1 MSITGKLDPILAD
14 STLYIRGKQLA
25 SELTKVRIGGF
36 ELSPSQVSDH
46 QITVA
51 LSGLSVNYLR
61 AGVQGLQVIHCIR
74 DAPASLTNCTVESN
88 VAPFVL
94 RPSIK
99 SVSTSNPNG
108 RRKDLQSAIL
118 TLQVDVVVGIKQRV
132 ILAMNEWSID
142 NPVGYQLE
150 AIPRKTDTDTVAFAL
165 EAVKPGEY
173 LLRLLIDGAESLLSI
188 DTDETS
194 LTFNWYNAPKVR
206 IE

>member
-1 MSITGKLDPILAD
+1 
-14 STLYIRGKQLA
+14 
-25 SELTKVRIGGF
+25 
-36 ELSPSQVSDH
+36 
-46 QITVA
+46 
-51 LSGLSVNYLR
+51 
-61 AGVQGLQVIHCIR
+61 LQVIHYIQ
-74 DAPASLTNCTVESN
+74 DVPTQVTNRTVESN

-99 SVSTSNPNG
+99 SVITSNPNG

-150 AIPRKTDTDTVAFAL
+150 AISRKTDTDTVAFAL

-188 DTDETS
+188 DTDEAS
-194 LTFNWYNAPKVR
+194 PTFNWYNAPKVT
-206 IE
+206 I